1 MPIYLGN
8 SKIQDLYIGGTKIKE
23 AYYGSTLV
31 YSSGPVVNKEV
42 LLYDN
47 NTYTAQDNTVQVIS
61 DLEAIT
67 ISRRYAVVMY
77 DIAAQGRLQY
87 GIYRTTLQISNDGE
101 GVWPSMYRGRRLDLS
116 IPLYEKVD
124 SRTYSA
130 ESNVGVEIGTYNGI
144 DYYYLNHSSVGWP
157 SFNNGNY
164 CTIKFVIDYNNT
176 TGNVRQYVND
186 ADHNRTLIG
195 TGSLSV
201 NSTYNLKLSNQ
212 TNRTDIVLAMKN
224 IRVAQFDNEA
234 DALAYDGEQTV

>member
-47 NTYTAQDNTVQVIS
+47 NTYTANNNQTMVINTQDSIRV
-61 DLEAIT
+61 
-67 ISRRYAVVMY
+67 SRRYGVVMY
-77 DIAAQGRLQY
+77 DISATKGSIGY
-87 GIYRTTLQISNDGE
+87 YYIYLNISGASA
-101 GVWPSMYRGRRLDLS
+101 GQWPSMYGGFGTAVA
-116 IPLYEKVD
+116 IPLYSRLD

-130 ESNVGVEIGTYNGI
+130 VSGVGVQHNTSN
-144 DYYYLNHSSVGWP
+144 DYYYLNNGSSYWP
-157 SFNNGNY
+157 FANKV
-164 CTIKFVIDYNNT
+164 CTIKLVIDYNST
-176 TGNVRQYVND
+176 SGNVRQYVND
-186 ADHNRTLIG
+186 STHNRTLVG
-195 TGSLSV
+195 TGSLTGS
-201 NSTYNLKLSNQ
+201 STYDMTLRLETSGSLLTMN
-212 TNRTDIVLAMKN
+212 N